1 MASNYDYSDFVNS
14 AERNSKVGIIES
26 MLSGVASGL
35 IAIPKGFFS
44 LGASLMDLGVNSG
57 KAAAVEKW
65 FDDLTEFDEKAEA
78 TAAGKITEALVN
90 IGIPGGLG
98 FKAASGLA
106 KTAMLAGK
114 NNKYVRLTNPG
125 LIKAA
130 DQALQL
136 TTRGKARQFIAGA
149 LGGGLA
155 EGVFVGDAEKI
166 GTFGDLIGGP
176 TKIDRSDTDPDATRE
191 ILNRIKFGTEGA
203 LFTGILSGTGKVIK
217 KITNRNQGLDTANSE
232 LDRWIDAVASKFRA
246 RSGTTK
252 EFFDISRRSI
262 GAQASDAN
270 VARNL
275 SRELDTDIDK
285 LFPPIR
291 TVFNKQTAA
300 ERTKFLGEV
309 NEALVSG
316 TPTLTRE
323 GQRRVLNAE
332 GKKLFSATSPEAE
345 DLIIQRMKKG
355 DLDKYTEII
364 DSDRMIAQFGDMD
377 AAAVQRVRDK
387 IKKFAPTKEAAEE
400 LEKSIFGGLSVM
412 RSKWANLFT
421 KLGGALDPEDLVK
434 FKEVF
439 SKKFKG
445 YLGSTYDI
453 FQDKSI
459 LPWLRYKP
467 AAEAVEKAKTLFKES
482 ARQAGKDITD
492 LEAEQIVNNVLKTAG
507 LPKGLRMDKSSDAL
521 FNIPDFFV
529 NRTALDDAVKRGGV
543 PRISIG
549 DLDSAADRKIIND
562 LFGKQKN
569 PMQTMIGGMA
579 KLSLITRRNLFFDDV
594 LKKNDEVVENWI
606 AATDKRSVAQ
616 PMFARS
622 EAQARQFFGDDY
634 VRIQP
639 IDPAQTLNVNIRAG
653 SSNPFGDIA
662 KPFFARPGIAEAMEK
677 TSLNTQSK
685 GMLGRIY
692 ESLVLYPKATSQIA
706 KTILSPIT
714 HMRNFVSAGAFA
726 AANGI
731 IPAADLGAIKMAYQ
745 ALQTPLKGTRQQN
758 DLYQE
763 LLELGVV
770 NSNVRLGDLS
780 RLLKD
785 VNFGETMTS
794 DKGMRMLLKPLSKLK
809 QVSQDLYTA
818 EDDFWKIY
826 SWAIEKGRI
835 EKAFEK
841 VGITRGQSFKRN
853 GVDVRLDE
861 NFLKQEAADIVRNNI
876 PNYDYVSDFVKGL
889 RKLPIGNF
897 VSFPA
902 EIARTGTNI
911 VRRALREINETVT
924 LADGTVV
931 KPFQGI
937 GYTRLFGFTTTVA
950 AVPMATAA
958 AFQALYDVTDEE
970 REAIRRFAAQWS
982 KNSTLLPIKQDDGSF
997 KYIDFSHANAYDTLI
1012 RPLQSVVNAVQDG
1025 RTDEDGMMDDFAK
1038 GLFTAMSEFGQPFI
1052 SESIWTEAALDII
1065 ARGGRTR
1072 EGFQVYSDADT
1083 PGDKNSKI
1091 FAHLVKAQMPF
1102 SLDQFKRLDRSIKSV
1117 DVITKGKF
1125 DEYGQEFEFGDEF
1138 QGLFGFRAV
1147 KVNPDRAMNF
1157 KVADFQKNVR
1167 DSRSLFTRV
1176 ALKGGP
1182 IEPREVVN
1190 AYINANRALFD
1201 AKKTLKGD
1209 MDAARL
1215 LNISENGFYG
1225 ALDRVSN
1232 KEINAIENN
1241 VFLPYKVSK
1250 EVRDAFADNS
1260 ERIGVANPFDIAAD
1274 AIADLEGQFADLSLN
1289 LPEFPAFANPLEPIM
1304 QDTPLGPT
1312 TLNLP
1317 NIDANA
1323 VSAQVQGSNYNN
1335 LTTQQKLDLL
1345 FG

>member
-1 MASNYDYSDFVNS
+1 MATIFDTSAYSPQN
-14 AERNSKVGIIES
+14 KVGTIES

-57 KAAAVEKW
+57 KAAAVEQW

-90 IGIPGGLG
+90 IGIPGGLA
-98 FKAASGLA
+98 FKSASGLA

-114 NNKYVRLTNPG
+114 NNKYVRLTNKN
-125 LIKAA
+125 LVNAA
-130 DQALQL
+130 DEALEL
-136 TTRGKARQFIAGA
+136 TARGKGRQFVAGA

-203 LFTGILSGTGKVIK
+203 LFTGILGGTGKVIK
-217 KITNRNQGLDTANSE
+217 KITNRNKGLDTANSQ
-232 LDRWIDAVASKFRA
+232 LDRWIDTVASKFRA
-246 RSGTTK
+246 RSGKTQ
-252 EFFDISRRSI
+252 EFFDIERQSI
-262 GAQASDAN
+262 GAQAADAN

-285 LFPPIR
+285 LFPPMR

-300 ERTKFLGEV
+300 ERTKFLGDVNDALLSGEARLGDDGVAAFGEIDEV
-309 NEALVSG
+309 AKQKV
-316 TPTLTRE
+316 
-323 GQRRVLNAE
+323 
-332 GKKLFSATSPEAE
+332 
-345 DLIIQRMKKG
+345 
-355 DLDKYTEII
+355 I
-364 DSDRMIAQFGDMD
+364 DN
-377 AAAVQRVRDK
+377 
-387 IKKFAPTKEAAEE
+387 IKKFAPNANVAAE
-400 LEKSIFGGLSVM
+400 LEKSILGGLSVM
-412 RSKWANLFT
+412 RSKWSDLFS
-421 KLGGALDPEDLVK
+421 KLGGSLDAADIQAFKSLFGGK
-434 FKEVF
+434 FKN
-439 SKKFKG
+439 

-467 AAEAVEKAKTLFKES
+467 AAEAVENAKTLFKDS
-482 ARQAGKDITD
+482 AAQAGKPITD

-507 LPKGLRMDKSSDAL
+507 LPKGLRMDKPSDAL

-543 PRISIG
+543 PRISIR
-549 DLDSAADRKIIND
+549 DLASEADRKVIDD

-579 KLSLITRRNLFFDDV
+579 KLSLITRRNLFYDD
-594 LKKNDEVVENWI
+594 LIKKNDEVSAAWRS
-606 AATDKRSVAQ
+606 ATDKQTVAQ
-616 PMFARS
+616 PMFAKS
-622 EAQARQFFGDDY
+622 EGEARAFFGDDF
-634 VRIQP
+634 VRVEV
-639 IDPAQTLNVNIRAG
+639 IDPAQTLNVNIASG
-653 SSNPFGDIA
+653 ASNPFGDIT
-662 KPFFARPGIAEAMEK
+662 KPFFARPGVAEALQK
-677 TSLNTQSK
+677 TSMNTQGS
-685 GMLGRIY
+685 GVLGRLY

-731 IPAADLGAIKMAYQ
+731 IPAADVSAIKQAYQ
-745 ALQTPLKGTRQQN
+745 ALQTPLKGTRMQN

-794 DKGMRMLLKPLSKLK
+794 DKGMRLLLKPLSKLK

-826 SWAIEKGRI
+826 SWAVEKGRI

-841 VGITRGQSFKRN
+841 SGVVRGQYFKRN
-853 GVDVRLDE
+853 GVDVKLDE

-911 VRRALREINETVT
+911 VRRALREINESIT

-931 KPFQGI
+931 KPFEGI
-937 GYTRLFGFTTTVA
+937 GYTRLLGFTTTVA
-950 AVPMATAA
+950 AIPVATTA

-1012 RPLQSVVNAVQDG
+1012 RPLQSIVNAVQDG

-1072 EGFQVYSDADT
+1072 EGFQIYNPEDT

-1091 FAHLVKAQMPF
+1091 FAHLVRAQMPF
-1102 SLDQFKRLDRSIKSV
+1102 SLDQFKRLDRSIESV

-1147 KVNPDRAMNF
+1147 RVNPDRAMNF
-1157 KVADFQKNVR
+1157 KVADYQKGVR

-1182 IEPREVVN
+1182 IEPKEIVD

-1201 AKKTLKGD
+1201 VKKTLKGD
-1209 MDAARL
+1209 IDAARL
-1215 LNISENGFYG
+1215 LNISDTSLANS
-1225 ALDRVSN
+1225 LDRISAVEISN
-1232 KEINAIENN
+1232 IDQNFFTPYSLSSEVLSALSDNAAKIGQRN
-1241 VFLPYKVSK
+1241 PM
-1250 EVRDAFADNS
+1250 EVAGEVISN
-1260 ERIGVANPFDIAAD
+1260 
-1274 AIADLEGQFADLSLN
+1274 LESQFSNLNLN
-1289 LPEFPAFANPLEPIM
+1289 LPEFPVFENPLQPIM

-1317 NIDANA
+1317 SIDTETVA
-1323 VSAQVQGSNYNN
+1323 AQVQGSNFNN

-1345 FG
+1345 FGRG